1 MKSIEVDFRLD
12 LNDDEVI
19 EIKLNIY
26 FVLNFRENFIIPL
39 KVSVYTDVSF

>member
-39 KVSVYTDVSF
+39 KEYILNNRL